1 MIKKELYSCL
11 LVGLGN
17 IGFKYDKSLINN
29 KKILSH
35 AKAIF
40 HNKNLKL
47 VAGVDSNIKNISLFK
62 KIYKVE
68 TFTNLHSAL
77 KKKPDIVIVA
87 TPTESH
93 LKIIKILLTK
103 KSIKTIICEK
113 PFSFDYRGLN
123 EILKKC
129 KNKNINLFVN
139 YIRISD
145 PASIQIKNIVQK
157 FTKKINGV
165 CEVHYA
171 KGFYNNCSH
180 FFNLIEYWFGDF
192 KNLVSVKKIKKI
204 NFYDYK
210 LYCKANFEKAEVR
223 FIPLKNDN
231 LKDFIKIRLKN
242 KIIQYLSGGKRIYI
256 KRIGSKKNKLV
267 YKKIEIKNKMKIY
280 QKNFYQELI
289 AFLNNKKYRLCSGEQ
304 ALKTLKNMNY
314 ITRKMYEK
322 N

>member
-1 MIKKELYSCL
+1 MIKNSVYSCL
-11 LVGLGN
+11 LIGLGN
-17 IGFKYDKSLINN
+17 IGFKYDKGLKN
-29 KKILSH
+29 KKKFLSH

-47 VAGVDSNIKNISLFK
+47 VGGVDKNIQNINLFK
-62 KIYKVE
+62 KIYKVD
-68 TFTNLHSAL
+68 TFINLHTAL
-77 KKKPDIVIVA
+77 KKKPDIAIVA
-87 TPTESH
+87 TSTETH
-93 LKIIKILLTK
+93 LQIIKILLTK

-113 PFSFDYRGLN
+113 PFGFDYRELN
-123 EILKKC
+123 KILKKC

-145 PASIQIKNIVQK
+145 PATIQIKNIAQK
-157 FTKKINGV
+157 LTKENDAT
-165 CEVHYA
+165 CEVHYT

-192 KNLVSVKKIKKI
+192 KNIISAKKIKKI
-204 NFYDYK
+204 NFYDHK
-210 LYCKANFEKAEVR
+210 LHCEIIFEKAKVK

-231 LKDFIKIRLKN
+231 LKDFLEIRLKN
-242 KIIQYLSGGKRIYI
+242 KIIHYLSGGKYIYI
-256 KRIGSKKNKLV
+256 KRIGTKKSKLV

-280 QKNFYQELI
+280 QKNFYCELI

-314 ITRKMYEK
+314 ITKKIHER